1 MNIIDY
7 VKENT
12 YTFQEHPFNAV
23 DSLVLSQLSY
33 ARLEF
38 ALPEEKGI
46 RSFFYKGH
54 TLGEFFRNE
63 YFQKIFFDGIS
74 DGENMELMAYMTAS
88 RRFRDLRILDIVGD
102 FDKSCEKQF
111 GAMIFELDKDTDF
124 VAFRGTDGSM
134 MGWKEDFNLSF
145 MNEVPS
151 QQEAVQYLERNYGSA
166 NRRGRNRKLYTGG
179 HSKGGNLAVYSALRC
194 SPEVQARLLGAYSLD
209 GPGFRDEVQ
218 VLLDEAAAKSGI
230 PIIKLVPGSSV
241 VGMLMQ
247 NNDNYQVIQSDGTGI
262 MQHIAYSWQVEEGD
276 FIYLEEIDGSG
287 KFMNR
292 TVHDWLLTVDDE
304 KRRIFIN
311 TIFEVLE
318 ENGVET
324 LQDLKTKSFTEL
336 AKMIASLRSL
346 DEEERA
352 VVGGVLKSLAV
363 SAVPKFRRRKRD
375 SDADNVESGDESRE
389 NTSDELR

>member
-1 MNIIDY
+1 MNIIEY
-7 VKENT
+7 VKRTSE
-12 YTFQEHPFNAV
+12 TFQELPFNAV

-46 RSFFYKGH
+46 RSWFYKGH

-63 YFQKIFFDGIS
+63 CFDRIFFDGIS
-74 DGENMELMAYMTAS
+74 DSENMELMAYMTAS
-88 RRFRDLRILDIVGD
+88 RRFRNLRIRNIVGD

-111 GAMIFELDKDTDF
+111 GAMIFELDENTDF

-151 QQEAVQYLERNYGSA
+151 QQEAVQYLESHYGNA
-166 NRRGRNRKLYTGG
+166 NRRGRNRRFYTGG

-194 SPEVQARLLGAYSLD
+194 SLEVQERILGAYSLD

-218 VLLDEAAAKSGI
+218 GLLDAAEAENRI

-247 NNDNYQVIQSDGTGI
+247 NDDNYQVVQSDGTGI
-262 MQHIAYSWQVEEGD
+262 MQHLAYSWQVEEHD
-276 FIYLEEIDGSG
+276 FIYLEEIDGGG

-292 TVHDWLLTVDDE
+292 TVHDWLQTVDDE
-304 KRRIFIN
+304 KRKIFID
-311 TIFEVLE
+311 TIFDVLE

-324 LQDLKTKSFTEL
+324 LQNLKAKSFTEL
-336 AKMIASLRSL
+336 AKMVASLRNL

-352 VVGGVLKSLAV
+352 VVGCVLKSLAG
-363 SAVPKFRRRKRD
+363 AAIPKFRRWRD
-375 SDADNVESGDESRE
+375 SAGNDSVNPTDGGSVASDPE
-389 NTSDELR
+389 N

>member
-7 VKENT
+7 VKRT
-12 YTFQEHPFNAV
+12 SATFQELPFNAV

-33 ARLEF
+33 VRLEF
-38 ALPEEKGI
+38 ALPEEKGV
-46 RSFFYKGH
+46 RSWFYKGH

-63 YFQKIFFDGIS
+63 YFDRIFFDGIS
-74 DGENMELMAYMTAS
+74 DSENMELMAYMTAS
-88 RRFRDLRILDIVGD
+88 RRFRDLRIRNIVGD

-111 GAMIFELDKDTDF
+111 GAMIFELDGNTDF

-151 QQEAVQYLERNYGSA
+151 QQEAVQYLENHYGNS
-166 NRRGRNRKLYTGG
+166 NRRGRNRRFYVGG

-194 SPEVQARLLGAYSLD
+194 SPEVQERILGAYSLD

-218 VLLDEAAAKSGI
+218 VLLDGAEAKSNI

-247 NNDNYQVIQSDGTGI
+247 NNDNYQVVQSDGTGI
-262 MQHIAYSWQVEEGD
+262 MQHIAYSWQVEGND

-304 KRRIFIN
+304 KRRIFID
-311 TIFEVLE
+311 TIFDVLE

-324 LQDLKTKSFTEL
+324 LQDLKAKSFTEL
-336 AKMIASLRSL
+336 AKMIASLRNL

-352 VVGGVLKSLAV
+352 VVGGVLKSLAG
-363 SAVPKFRRRKRD
+363 AAIPKFRRRKDNAD
-375 SDADNVESGDESRE
+375 SNSDNGAE
-389 NTSDELR
+389 

>member
-1 MNIIDY
+1 
-7 VKENT
+7 
-12 YTFQEHPFNAV
+12 
-23 DSLVLSQLSY
+23 
-33 ARLEF
+33 
-38 ALPEEKGI
+38 
-46 RSFFYKGH
+46 
-54 TLGEFFRNE
+54 
-63 YFQKIFFDGIS
+63 
-74 DGENMELMAYMTAS
+74 
-88 RRFRDLRILDIVGD
+88 GD

-111 GAMIFELDKDTDF
+111 GAMIFELDKDRDF

-194 SPEVQARLLGAYSLD
+194 SPEVQERILGAYSLD

-218 VLLDEAAAKSGI
+218 VLLDEAASESGI

-247 NNDNYQVIQSDGTGI
+247 NNNNYQVIQSDGTGI

-324 LQDLKTKSFTEL
+324 LQDLKAKSFTEL
-336 AKMIASLRSL
+336 AKMIASLRNL

-352 VVGGVLKSLAV
+352 VVGGVLKALAV

-375 SDADNVESGDESRE
+375 SDDDNVESGDESRE
-389 NTSDELR
+389 NTGDELR